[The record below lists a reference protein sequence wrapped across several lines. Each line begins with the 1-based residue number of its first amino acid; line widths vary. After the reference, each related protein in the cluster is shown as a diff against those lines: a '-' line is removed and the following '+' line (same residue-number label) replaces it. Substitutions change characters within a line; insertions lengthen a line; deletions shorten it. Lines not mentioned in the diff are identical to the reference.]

1 VFGYLRQPKY
11 VRVKIHIHNLDSL
24 SFFLSGELTLH
35 NDSSERELRNI
46 KGQKENMMVE
56 ENLLKLEIKRL
67 RDQLVNRASKV
78 LSLEDRRLLLETAMK
93 ERRQEIQMHT
103 DMLKAQVKS
112 SEEERQKIRFL
123 YYVYIDR

>member
-1 VFGYLRQPKY
+1 
-11 VRVKIHIHNLDSL
+11 
-24 SFFLSGELTLH
+24 
-35 NDSSERELRNI
+35 
-46 KGQKENMMVE
+46 MMVE

-93 ERRQEIQMHT
+93 ERRQEIQIHT